1 MKTLN
6 CLPSKCFFFKKKCLN
21 QVPVVNVQACSSC
34 RASEQCPLGQ
44 SLFLTWKVDD
54 PSNDVVHVL
63 HSLQVP
69 AVPDAADGQVS
80 PGHDAVSTSGS
91 VLEQVDNPDPA
102 TGLTQY
108 RTLFL
113 EPPEPHDCE
122 HEDHADH
129 VVVYGY
135 TEHESKELI
144 DGKNVDNYCK
154 MDLQLV
160 QSSRPQ
166 NLFC

>member
-1 MKTLN
+1 M
-6 CLPSKCFFFKKKCLN
+6 
-21 QVPVVNVQACSSC
+21 
-34 RASEQCPLGQ
+34 
-44 SLFLTWKVDD
+44 
-54 PSNDVVHVL
+54 VHVL

-113 EPPEPHDCE
+113 EPPEPHD
-122 HEDHADH
+122 
-129 VVVYGY
+129 
-135 TEHESKELI
+135 
-144 DGKNVDNYCK
+144 
-154 MDLQLV
+154 
-160 QSSRPQ
+160 
-166 NLFC
+166 